1 MFKEFRSLM
10 DINWIFFFLLL
21 VIFFWIGEIN
31 LYSAANGNFEPWA
44 YNQLKRFLLFLPIF
58 LFILMLQPRFIFNV
72 TEIILI
78 TTVIG
83 LIITL
88 FFGYTG
94 MGAKRWIRIG
104 GFNLQISEFAKI
116 ALVLFMAKYFHK
128 LNAEKTIGLLRSI
141 LPLIISLI
149 VFILVAIQP
158 DLGTAVIIL
167 TLGLIA
173 IFYAGINLIYP
184 ILSLIILGI
193 SSPFLWTL
201 LKPYQQNRVMI
212 FLNPDLD
219 PLGKGYHII
228 QSKIAIGSGGMRGNG
243 FLGGSQS
250 SLDFLPEKE
259 TDFVFAIFSEQFGF
273 TGSMVI
279 LGLFLFLFL
288 IPIFKSFFL
297 TQVFNKLILFVL
309 SFKIF
314 FEFLINISMTIGLV
328 PVVGVA
334 LPFMSYGGS
343 SLLSNMIICAL
354 LINIMSISE
363 KKRMFS
369 WSKIIKRPWGLML
382 LLPNQKIFFLR
393 K

>member
-1 MFKEFRSLM
+1 MFKDFKSLI
-10 DINWIFFFLLL
+10 DINWIYFFLLL
-21 VIFFWIGEIN
+21 IIFWVGEIN

-44 YNQLKRFLLFLPIF
+44 NNQLKRFLLFLPIF
-58 LFILMLQPRFIFNV
+58 FFILMLQPRFIFNI

-78 TTVIG
+78 CIVIG

-94 MGAKRWIRIG
+94 MGAKRWIRIW
-104 GFNLQISEFAKI
+104 GFNLQISEFAKV

-128 LNAEKTIGLLRSI
+128 LNAEKTIGLFRSI
-141 LPLIISLI
+141 VPLIISLL
-149 VFILVAIQP
+149 VFLLVAIQP
-158 DLGTAVIIL
+158 DLGTAIIIL

-184 ILSLIILGI
+184 LLSLVVLGLA
-193 SSPFLWTL
+193 SPFLWTL

-243 FLGGSQS
+243 FLEGSQS
-250 SLDFLPEKE
+250 SLNFLPEKE

-273 TGSMVI
+273 TGSMII
-279 LGLFLFLFL
+279 LGLFLLFFL
-288 IPIFKSFFL
+288 IPILKSFFL
-297 TQVFNKLILFVL
+297 TQVFNKLILFIL

-354 LINIMSISE
+354 LMNFMSISE

-369 WSKIIKRPWGLML
+369 
-382 LLPNQKIFFLR
+382 
-393 K
+393 

>member
-1 MFKEFRSLM
+1 MFKDFKSLI
-10 DINWIFFFLLL
+10 DINWIYFFLLL
-21 VIFFWIGEIN
+21 IIFWVGEIN

-58 LFILMLQPRFIFNV
+58 FFILMIQPRFIFNI

-78 TTVIG
+78 CTVIG

-88 FFGYTG
+88 FFGYAG
-94 MGAKRWIRIG
+94 MGAKRWIRVG

-128 LNAEKTIGLLRSI
+128 LNAEKTIGLFRSI
-141 LPLIISLI
+141 VPLIISLL
-149 VFILVAIQP
+149 FFLLVAIQP
-158 DLGTAVIIL
+158 DLGTAIIIL

-184 ILSLIILGI
+184 LLSLIVLGLA
-193 SSPFLWTL
+193 SPFLWTL

-228 QSKIAIGSGGMRGNG
+228 QSKIAIGSGGIRGNG

-273 TGSMVI
+273 TGSMII
-279 LGLFLFLFL
+279 LGLFLLFFLV
-288 IPIFKSFFL
+288 PILKSFSL

-354 LINIMSISE
+354 LMNFMSISE

-369 WSKIIKRPWGLML
+369 
-382 LLPNQKIFFLR
+382 
-393 K
+393 

>member
-1 MFKEFRSLM
+1 MFKDFKSLI
-10 DINWIFFFLLL
+10 DINWIYFFLLL
-21 VIFFWIGEIN
+21 IIFWVGEIN

-58 LFILMLQPRFIFNV
+58 FFIMMLQPRFIFNI

-78 TTVIG
+78 CIVIG

-88 FFGYTG
+88 FFGYAG
-94 MGAKRWIRIG
+94 MGAKRWIRVG

-128 LNAEKTIGLLRSI
+128 LNAEKTIGLFRSI
-141 LPLIISLI
+141 VPLIISLLS
-149 VFILVAIQP
+149 FLLVAIQP
-158 DLGTAVIIL
+158 DLGTAIIIL

-184 ILSLIILGI
+184 LLSLIVLGLA
-193 SSPFLWTL
+193 SPFLWTL

-273 TGSMVI
+273 TGSMII
-279 LGLFLFLFL
+279 LGLFLLFFL
-288 IPIFKSFFL
+288 IPILKSFSL

-354 LINIMSISE
+354 LMNFMSISE

-369 WSKIIKRPWGLML
+369 
-382 LLPNQKIFFLR
+382 
-393 K
+393 

>member
-1 MFKEFRSLM
+1 MFKDFKSLI
-10 DINWIFFFLLL
+10 DINWIYFFLLL
-21 VIFFWIGEIN
+21 IIFWIGEIN

-58 LFILMLQPRFIFNV
+58 LFILMLQPRFIFNI

-78 TTVIG
+78 CIVIG

-88 FFGYTG
+88 FFGYAG
-94 MGAKRWIRIG
+94 MGAKRWIRLG

-128 LNAEKTIGLLRSI
+128 LNAEKTIGLFRSI
-141 LPLIISLI
+141 VPLIISLL
-149 VFILVAIQP
+149 FFLLVAIQP
-158 DLGTAVIIL
+158 DLGTAIIIL

-184 ILSLIILGI
+184 LLSLIVLGLA
-193 SSPFLWTL
+193 SPFLWTL

-273 TGSMVI
+273 TGSMII
-279 LGLFLFLFL
+279 LGLFLLFFL
-288 IPIFKSFFL
+288 IPILKSFSL

-354 LINIMSISE
+354 LMNFMSISE

-369 WSKIIKRPWGLML
+369 
-382 LLPNQKIFFLR
+382 
-393 K
+393 

>member
-1 MFKEFRSLM
+1 MFKDIKSLIE
-10 DINWIFFFLLL
+10 INWIYIFLLL
-21 VIFFWIGEIN
+21 IIFWIGEIN
-31 LYSAANGNFEPWA
+31 LYSAANGNLDPWA
-44 YNQLKRFLLFLPIF
+44 INQLKRFIIFLPIF
-58 LFILMLQPRFIFNV
+58 FFIIMLQPKFIYNIS
-72 TEIILI
+72 EILLFLVIL
-78 TTVIG
+78 G
-83 LIITL
+83 LIFTL

-94 MGAKRWIRIG
+94 MGAKRWIRVG
-104 GFNLQISEFAKI
+104 GFNFQTSEFAKI
-116 ALVLFMAKYFHK
+116 ALILFMAKYFHK
-128 LNAEKTIGLLRSI
+128 LNAEKTIGLVKSLI
-141 LPLIISLI
+141 PLIISTFL
-149 VFILVAIQP
+149 FFLVAVQP
-158 DLGTAVIIL
+158 DLGTALIIL
-167 TLGLIA
+167 TLGLIT

-184 ILSLIILGI
+184 ILTLAVLAL

-201 LKPYQQNRVMI
+201 LKPYQQNRIMI

-228 QSKIAIGSGGMRGNG
+228 QSKIAIGSGGKDGNG

-273 TGSMVI
+273 TGSMIVI
-279 LGLFLFLFL
+279 FLFL
-288 IPIFKSFFL
+288 IFFLIPIIKSFKL
-297 TQVFNKLILFVL
+297 TQVFNKIILFVL

-343 SLLSNMIICAL
+343 SLLSNLIICAL
-354 LINIMSISE
+354 LVNFMSITE

-369 WSKIIKRPWGLML
+369 
-382 LLPNQKIFFLR
+382 
-393 K
+393 

>member
-1 MFKEFRSLM
+1 MFKDFKSLI
-10 DINWIFFFLLL
+10 DINWIYFFLLL
-21 VIFFWIGEIN
+21 IIFWVGEIN

-58 LFILMLQPRFIFNV
+58 FFILMLQPRFIFNI

-78 TTVIG
+78 CIVIG

-88 FFGYTG
+88 FFGYAG
-94 MGAKRWIRIG
+94 MGAKRWIRVG

-116 ALVLFMAKYFHK
+116 ALVLFMAKYFHR
-128 LNAEKTIGLLRSI
+128 LNSEKTIGLFRSI
-141 LPLIISLI
+141 VPLIISLL
-149 VFILVAIQP
+149 FFLLVAIQP
-158 DLGTAVIIL
+158 DLGTAIIIL

-184 ILSLIILGI
+184 LLSLIVLGLA
-193 SSPFLWTL
+193 SPFLWTL

-273 TGSMVI
+273 TGSMII
-279 LGLFLFLFL
+279 LGLFLLFFL
-288 IPIFKSFFL
+288 IPILKSFSL

-354 LINIMSISE
+354 LMNFMSISE

-369 WSKIIKRPWGLML
+369 
-382 LLPNQKIFFLR
+382 
-393 K
+393 

>member
-1 MFKEFRSLM
+1 MFKDFKSLI
-10 DINWIFFFLLL
+10 DINWIYFFILLI
-21 VIFFWIGEIN
+21 IFWVGEIN

-58 LFILMLQPRFIFNV
+58 FFILMLQPRFIFNI

-78 TTVIG
+78 CIVIG

-88 FFGYTG
+88 FFGYAG

-128 LNAEKTIGLLRSI
+128 LNAEKTIGLFRSI
-141 LPLIISLI
+141 VPLIISLL
-149 VFILVAIQP
+149 FFLLVAIQP
-158 DLGTAVIIL
+158 DLGTAIIIL

-184 ILSLIILGI
+184 LLSLIVLGLA
-193 SSPFLWTL
+193 SPFLWTL

-273 TGSMVI
+273 TGSMII
-279 LGLFLFLFL
+279 LGLFLLFFL
-288 IPIFKSFFL
+288 IPILKSFSL

-354 LINIMSISE
+354 LMNFMSISE

-369 WSKIIKRPWGLML
+369 
-382 LLPNQKIFFLR
+382 
-393 K
+393 

>member
-1 MFKEFRSLM
+1 MFKDFKSLI
-10 DINWIFFFLLL
+10 DINWIYFFLLL
-21 VIFFWIGEIN
+21 IIFWVGEIN

-58 LFILMLQPRFIFNV
+58 FFILMLQPRFIFNI

-78 TTVIG
+78 CIVVG

-88 FFGYTG
+88 FFGYAG

-128 LNAEKTIGLLRSI
+128 LNAEKTIGLFRSI
-141 LPLIISLI
+141 VPLIISLL
-149 VFILVAIQP
+149 FFLLVAIQP
-158 DLGTAVIIL
+158 DLGTAIIIL

-184 ILSLIILGI
+184 LLSLIVLGLA
-193 SSPFLWTL
+193 SPFLWTL

-273 TGSMVI
+273 TGSMII
-279 LGLFLFLFL
+279 LGLFLLFFL
-288 IPIFKSFFL
+288 IPILKSFSL

-354 LINIMSISE
+354 LMNFMSISE

-369 WSKIIKRPWGLML
+369 
-382 LLPNQKIFFLR
+382 
-393 K
+393 

>member
-1 MFKEFRSLM
+1 MFKDFKSLI
-10 DINWIFFFLLL
+10 DINWIYFFLLL
-21 VIFFWIGEIN
+21 IIFWVGEIN
-31 LYSAANGNFEPWA
+31 LYSAANGNFGPWA

-58 LFILMLQPRFIFNV
+58 FFILMLQPRFIFNI

-78 TTVIG
+78 CIVIG

-88 FFGYTG
+88 FFGYAG

-128 LNAEKTIGLLRSI
+128 LNAEKTIGLFRSI
-141 LPLIISLI
+141 VPLIISLL
-149 VFILVAIQP
+149 FFLLVAIQP
-158 DLGTAVIIL
+158 DLGTAIIIL

-184 ILSLIILGI
+184 LLSLIVLGLA
-193 SSPFLWTL
+193 SPFLWTL

-273 TGSMVI
+273 TGSMII
-279 LGLFLFLFL
+279 LGLFLLFFL
-288 IPIFKSFFL
+288 IPILKSFSL

-354 LINIMSISE
+354 LMNFMSISE

-369 WSKIIKRPWGLML
+369 
-382 LLPNQKIFFLR
+382 
-393 K
+393 

>member
-1 MFKEFRSLM
+1 MFKDFKSLI
-10 DINWIFFFLLL
+10 DINWIYFFLLL
-21 VIFFWIGEIN
+21 IIFWVGEIN

-44 YNQLKRFLLFLPIF
+44 YNQLQRFLLFLPIF
-58 LFILMLQPRFIFNV
+58 FFILMLQPRFIFNI

-78 TTVIG
+78 CIVIG

-88 FFGYTG
+88 FFGYAG

-116 ALVLFMAKYFHK
+116 ALVLFIAKYFHK
-128 LNAEKTIGLLRSI
+128 LNAEKTIGLFRSI
-141 LPLIISLI
+141 VPLIISLL
-149 VFILVAIQP
+149 FFLLVAIQP
-158 DLGTAVIIL
+158 DLGTAIIIL

-184 ILSLIILGI
+184 LLSLIVLGLA
-193 SSPFLWTL
+193 SPFLWTL

-273 TGSMVI
+273 TGSMII
-279 LGLFLFLFL
+279 LGLFLLFFLV
-288 IPIFKSFFL
+288 PILKSFFL

-354 LINIMSISE
+354 LMNFMSISE

-369 WSKIIKRPWGLML
+369 
-382 LLPNQKIFFLR
+382 
-393 K
+393 

>member
-1 MFKEFRSLM
+1 MFKDFKSLI
-10 DINWIFFFLLL
+10 DINWIYFFLLL
-21 VIFFWIGEIN
+21 IIFWVGEIN

-58 LFILMLQPRFIFNV
+58 FFILMLQPRFIFNI

-78 TTVIG
+78 CIVIG

-88 FFGYTG
+88 FFGYAG
-94 MGAKRWIRIG
+94 MGAKRWIRVG

-128 LNAEKTIGLLRSI
+128 LNAEKTIGLFRSI
-141 LPLIISLI
+141 VPLIISLL
-149 VFILVAIQP
+149 FFLLVAIQP
-158 DLGTAVIIL
+158 DLGTAIIIL

-184 ILSLIILGI
+184 LLSLIVLGLA
-193 SSPFLWTL
+193 SPFLWTL

-273 TGSMVI
+273 TGSMI
-279 LGLFLFLFL
+279 TLGLFLIFFL
-288 IPIFKSFFL
+288 IPIFKSFKL
-297 TQVFNKLILFVL
+297 SQVFNKLILFVL

-343 SLLSNMIICAL
+343 SLLSNLVICAL
-354 LINIMSISE
+354 LTNFMSITE

-369 WSKIIKRPWGLML
+369 
-382 LLPNQKIFFLR
+382 
-393 K
+393 

>member
-1 MFKEFRSLM
+1 
-10 DINWIFFFLLL
+10 
-21 VIFFWIGEIN
+21 
-31 LYSAANGNFEPWA
+31 
-44 YNQLKRFLLFLPIF
+44 
-58 LFILMLQPRFIFNV
+58 
-72 TEIILI
+72 
-78 TTVIG
+78 
-83 LIITL
+83 
-88 FFGYTG
+88 
-94 MGAKRWIRIG
+94 MGAKRWIRVG

-116 ALVLFMAKYFHK
+116 ALVLFMAKYFHR
-128 LNAEKTIGLLRSI
+128 LNAEKTIGLFRSI
-141 LPLIISLI
+141 VPLIISLL
-149 VFILVAIQP
+149 FFLLVAIQP
-158 DLGTAVIIL
+158 DLGTAIIIL

-184 ILSLIILGI
+184 LLSLIVLGLA
-193 SSPFLWTL
+193 SPFLWTL

-273 TGSMVI
+273 TGSMII
-279 LGLFLFLFL
+279 LGLFLLFFL
-288 IPIFKSFFL
+288 IPILKSFSL

-354 LINIMSISE
+354 LMNFMSISE

-369 WSKIIKRPWGLML
+369 
-382 LLPNQKIFFLR
+382 
-393 K
+393 

>member
-1 MFKEFRSLM
+1 MFKDFKSLI
-10 DINWIFFFLLL
+10 DINWIYFFLLL
-21 VIFFWIGEIN
+21 IIFWVGEIN

-44 YNQLKRFLLFLPIF
+44 YNQLKRFILFLPIF
-58 LFILMLQPRFIFNV
+58 FFILMLQPRFIFNI

-78 TTVIG
+78 CIVIG

-88 FFGYTG
+88 FFGYAG
-94 MGAKRWIRIG
+94 MGAKRWIRVG

-116 ALVLFMAKYFHK
+116 ALVLFMAKYFHR
-128 LNAEKTIGLLRSI
+128 LNAEKTIGLFRSI
-141 LPLIISLI
+141 VPLIISLL
-149 VFILVAIQP
+149 FFLLVAIQP
-158 DLGTAVIIL
+158 DLGTAIIIL

-184 ILSLIILGI
+184 LLSLIVLGLA
-193 SSPFLWTL
+193 SPFLWTL

-273 TGSMVI
+273 TGSMII
-279 LGLFLFLFL
+279 LGLFLLFFL
-288 IPIFKSFFL
+288 IPILKSFSL

-354 LINIMSISE
+354 LMNFMSISE

-369 WSKIIKRPWGLML
+369 
-382 LLPNQKIFFLR
+382 
-393 K
+393 

>member
-1 MFKEFRSLM
+1 MFKDFKSLI
-10 DINWIFFFLLL
+10 DINWIYFFLLL
-21 VIFFWIGEIN
+21 IIFWVGEIN

-58 LFILMLQPRFIFNV
+58 FFILMLQPRFIFNI

-78 TTVIG
+78 CIVIG

-128 LNAEKTIGLLRSI
+128 LNAEKTIGLFRSI
-141 LPLIISLI
+141 VPLIVSML
-149 VFILVAIQP
+149 VFLLVAIQP

-184 ILSLIILGI
+184 LLSLIMLGLA
-193 SSPFLWTL
+193 SPFLWTL

-243 FLGGSQS
+243 FLRGSQS

-273 TGSMVI
+273 TGSMII
-279 LGLFLFLFL
+279 LGLFLLFFLV
-288 IPIFKSFFL
+288 PIFKSFFL

-354 LINIMSISE
+354 LMNFMSISE

-369 WSKIIKRPWGLML
+369 
-382 LLPNQKIFFLR
+382 
-393 K
+393 

>member
-1 MFKEFRSLM
+1 MFKDFKSLI
-10 DINWIFFFLLL
+10 DINWIYFFLLL
-21 VIFFWIGEIN
+21 IIFWVGEIN

-58 LFILMLQPRFIFNV
+58 FFILMLQPRFIFNI

-78 TTVIG
+78 CIVIG

-88 FFGYTG
+88 FFGYAG
-94 MGAKRWIRIG
+94 MGAKRWIRVG

-128 LNAEKTIGLLRSI
+128 LNAEKTIGLFRSI
-141 LPLIISLI
+141 VPLIISLL
-149 VFILVAIQP
+149 FFLLVAIQP
-158 DLGTAVIIL
+158 DLGTAIIIL

-184 ILSLIILGI
+184 LLSLIVLGLA
-193 SSPFLWTL
+193 SPFLWTL

-228 QSKIAIGSGGMRGNG
+228 QSKIAIGSGGIRGNG
-243 FLGGSQS
+243 FLRGSQS

-273 TGSMVI
+273 TGSMII
-279 LGLFLFLFL
+279 LGLFLLFFL
-288 IPIFKSFFL
+288 IPILKSFSL

-354 LINIMSISE
+354 LMNFMSISE

-369 WSKIIKRPWGLML
+369 
-382 LLPNQKIFFLR
+382 
-393 K
+393 

>member
-1 MFKEFRSLM
+1 
-10 DINWIFFFLLL
+10 
-21 VIFFWIGEIN
+21 
-31 LYSAANGNFEPWA
+31 
-44 YNQLKRFLLFLPIF
+44 
-58 LFILMLQPRFIFNV
+58 
-72 TEIILI
+72 
-78 TTVIG
+78 
-83 LIITL
+83 
-88 FFGYTG
+88 

-128 LNAEKTIGLLRSI
+128 LNAEKTIGLFRSI
-141 LPLIISLI
+141 VPLIISLL
-149 VFILVAIQP
+149 VFLLVAIQP
-158 DLGTAVIIL
+158 DLGTAIIIL

-173 IFYAGINLIYP
+173 IFYAGINFIYP
-184 ILSLIILGI
+184 LLSLIVLGLA
-193 SSPFLWTL
+193 SPFLWTL

-243 FLGGSQS
+243 FLEGSQS

-273 TGSMVI
+273 IGSMII
-279 LGLFLFLFL
+279 LGLFLLFFLV
-288 IPIFKSFFL
+288 PILKSFSL

-354 LINIMSISE
+354 LMNFMSISE

-369 WSKIIKRPWGLML
+369 
-382 LLPNQKIFFLR
+382 
-393 K
+393 

>member
-1 MFKEFRSLM
+1 MFKDFKSLI
-10 DINWIFFFLLL
+10 DINWIYFFLLL
-21 VIFFWIGEIN
+21 IIFWVGEIN

-58 LFILMLQPRFIFNV
+58 FFILMLQPRFIFNI

-78 TTVIG
+78 CIVIG

-88 FFGYTG
+88 FFGYAG
-94 MGAKRWIRIG
+94 MGAKRWIRVG

-128 LNAEKTIGLLRSI
+128 LNAEKTIGLFRSI
-141 LPLIISLI
+141 VPLIISLL
-149 VFILVAIQP
+149 FFLLVAIQP
-158 DLGTAVIIL
+158 DLGTAIIIL
-167 TLGLIA
+167 ILGLIA

-184 ILSLIILGI
+184 LLSLIVLVLA
-193 SSPFLWTL
+193 SPFLWTL

-273 TGSMVI
+273 TGSMII
-279 LGLFLFLFL
+279 LGLFLLFFLV
-288 IPIFKSFFL
+288 PIFKSFFL

-354 LINIMSISE
+354 LMNFMSISE

-369 WSKIIKRPWGLML
+369 
-382 LLPNQKIFFLR
+382 
-393 K
+393 

>member
-1 MFKEFRSLM
+1 
-10 DINWIFFFLLL
+10 
-21 VIFFWIGEIN
+21 
-31 LYSAANGNFEPWA
+31 
-44 YNQLKRFLLFLPIF
+44 
-58 LFILMLQPRFIFNV
+58 
-72 TEIILI
+72 
-78 TTVIG
+78 
-83 LIITL
+83 
-88 FFGYTG
+88 
-94 MGAKRWIRIG
+94 MGAKRWIRVC

-128 LNAEKTIGLLRSI
+128 LNAEKTIGLFRSI
-141 LPLIISLI
+141 VPLIISLL
-149 VFILVAIQP
+149 FFLLVAIQP
-158 DLGTAVIIL
+158 DLGTAIIIL

-173 IFYAGINLIYP
+173 IFYAGINFIYP
-184 ILSLIILGI
+184 LLSLIVLGLA
-193 SSPFLWTL
+193 SPFLWTL

-273 TGSMVI
+273 TGSMII
-279 LGLFLFLFL
+279 LGLFLLFL
-288 IPIFKSFFL
+288 LIHILKSFSL

-354 LINIMSISE
+354 LMNFMSISE

-369 WSKIIKRPWGLML
+369 
-382 LLPNQKIFFLR
+382 
-393 K
+393 

>member
-1 MFKEFRSLM
+1 MFKDFKSLI
-10 DINWIFFFLLL
+10 DINWIYFFLLL
-21 VIFFWIGEIN
+21 IIFWVGEIN
-31 LYSAANGNFEPWA
+31 LYSAANGNFGPWA
-44 YNQLKRFLLFLPIF
+44 NNQLKRFLLFLPIF
-58 LFILMLQPRFIFNV
+58 FFILMLQPRFIFNI

-78 TTVIG
+78 CIVIG

-88 FFGYTG
+88 FFGYAG

-128 LNAEKTIGLLRSI
+128 LNAEKTIGLFRSI
-141 LPLIISLI
+141 VPLIISLL
-149 VFILVAIQP
+149 FFLLVAIQP
-158 DLGTAVIIL
+158 DLGTAIIIL

-184 ILSLIILGI
+184 LLSLIVLGL

-273 TGSMVI
+273 TGSMII
-279 LGLFLFLFL
+279 LGLFLLFFL
-288 IPIFKSFFL
+288 IPILKSFSL

-354 LINIMSISE
+354 LMNFMSISE

-369 WSKIIKRPWGLML
+369 
-382 LLPNQKIFFLR
+382 
-393 K
+393 

>member
-1 MFKEFRSLM
+1 MFKDFKSLI
-10 DINWIFFFLLL
+10 DINWIYFFLLL
-21 VIFFWIGEIN
+21 IIFWVGEIN
-31 LYSAANGNFEPWA
+31 LYSAANGSFEPWA

-58 LFILMLQPRFIFNV
+58 FFILMLQPRFIFNI

-78 TTVIG
+78 CIVIG

-88 FFGYTG
+88 FFGYAG
-94 MGAKRWIRIG
+94 MGAKRWIRVG

-128 LNAEKTIGLLRSI
+128 LNAEKTIGLFRSI
-141 LPLIISLI
+141 VPLIISLL
-149 VFILVAIQP
+149 FFLLVAIQP
-158 DLGTAVIIL
+158 DLGTAIIIL

-184 ILSLIILGI
+184 LLSLIVLGLA
-193 SSPFLWTL
+193 SPFLWTL

-273 TGSMVI
+273 TGSMII
-279 LGLFLFLFL
+279 LGLFLLFFL
-288 IPIFKSFFL
+288 IPILKSFSL

-354 LINIMSISE
+354 LMNFMSISE

-369 WSKIIKRPWGLML
+369 
-382 LLPNQKIFFLR
+382 
-393 K
+393 

>member
-1 MFKEFRSLM
+1 MFKDFKSLI
-10 DINWIFFFLLL
+10 DINWIYFFLLL
-21 VIFFWIGEIN
+21 IIFWVGEIN

-58 LFILMLQPRFIFNV
+58 FFILMLQPRFIFNI

-78 TTVIG
+78 CIVIG

-88 FFGYTG
+88 FFGYAG

-128 LNAEKTIGLLRSI
+128 LNAEKTIGLFRSI
-141 LPLIISLI
+141 VPLIISLL
-149 VFILVAIQP
+149 FFLLVAIQP
-158 DLGTAVIIL
+158 DLGTAIIIL

-184 ILSLIILGI
+184 LLSLIVLGLV
-193 SSPFLWTL
+193 SPFLWTL

-273 TGSMVI
+273 TGSMII
-279 LGLFLFLFL
+279 LGLFLLFFLV
-288 IPIFKSFFL
+288 PILKSFSL

-354 LINIMSISE
+354 LMNFMSISE

-369 WSKIIKRPWGLML
+369 
-382 LLPNQKIFFLR
+382 
-393 K
+393 

>member
-1 MFKEFRSLM
+1 MFKDIKSLIE
-10 DINWIFFFLLL
+10 INWIYIFLLL
-21 VIFFWIGEIN
+21 IIFWIGEIN
-31 LYSAANGNFEPWA
+31 LYSAANGNLDPWA
-44 YNQLKRFLLFLPIF
+44 ISQLKRFIIFLPIF
-58 LFILMLQPRFIFNV
+58 FFIIMLQPKFIYNIS
-72 TEIILI
+72 EILLFLVIL
-78 TTVIG
+78 G
-83 LIITL
+83 LIFTL

-94 MGAKRWIRIG
+94 MGAKRWIRVG
-104 GFNLQISEFAKI
+104 GFNFQTSEFAKI
-116 ALVLFMAKYFHK
+116 ALILFMAKYFHK
-128 LNAEKTIGLLRSI
+128 LNAEKTIGLVKSLI
-141 LPLIISLI
+141 PLIISTFL
-149 VFILVAIQP
+149 FFLVAVQP
-158 DLGTAVIIL
+158 DLGTALIIL
-167 TLGLIA
+167 TLGLIT

-184 ILSLIILGI
+184 ILTLAVLAL

-201 LKPYQQNRVMI
+201 LKPYQQNRIMI

-228 QSKIAIGSGGMRGNG
+228 QSKIAIGSGGKDGNG

-273 TGSMVI
+273 TGSMIVI
-279 LGLFLFLFL
+279 FLFL
-288 IPIFKSFFL
+288 IFFLIPIIKSFKL
-297 TQVFNKLILFVL
+297 TQVFNKIILFVL

-343 SLLSNMIICAL
+343 SLLSNLIICAL
-354 LINIMSISE
+354 LVNFMSITE

-369 WSKIIKRPWGLML
+369 
-382 LLPNQKIFFLR
+382 
-393 K
+393 

>member
-1 MFKEFRSLM
+1 
-10 DINWIFFFLLL
+10 
-21 VIFFWIGEIN
+21 
-31 LYSAANGNFEPWA
+31 
-44 YNQLKRFLLFLPIF
+44 
-58 LFILMLQPRFIFNV
+58 
-72 TEIILI
+72 
-78 TTVIG
+78 
-83 LIITL
+83 L
-88 FFGYTG
+88 FFGYAG
-94 MGAKRWIRIG
+94 MGAKRWIRVG

-128 LNAEKTIGLLRSI
+128 LNAEKTIGLFRSI
-141 LPLIISLI
+141 VPLIISLL
-149 VFILVAIQP
+149 FFLLVAIQP
-158 DLGTAVIIL
+158 DLGTAIIIL

-184 ILSLIILGI
+184 LLSLIVLGLA
-193 SSPFLWTL
+193 SPFLWTL

-273 TGSMVI
+273 TGSMII
-279 LGLFLFLFL
+279 LGLFLLFFL
-288 IPIFKSFFL
+288 IPILKSFSL

-354 LINIMSISE
+354 LMNFMSISE

-369 WSKIIKRPWGLML
+369 
-382 LLPNQKIFFLR
+382 
-393 K
+393 

>member
-1 MFKEFRSLM
+1 MFKDFKSLI
-10 DINWIFFFLLL
+10 DINWIYFFLLL
-21 VIFFWIGEIN
+21 IIFWVGEIN

-58 LFILMLQPRFIFNV
+58 FFILMLQPRFIFNI

-78 TTVIG
+78 CIVIG

-88 FFGYTG
+88 FFGYAG
-94 MGAKRWIRIG
+94 MGAKRWIRVG

-116 ALVLFMAKYFHK
+116 ALVLFMAKYFHR
-128 LNAEKTIGLLRSI
+128 LNAEKTIGLFRSI
-141 LPLIISLI
+141 VPLIISLL
-149 VFILVAIQP
+149 FFLLVAIQP
-158 DLGTAVIIL
+158 DLGTAIIIL
-167 TLGLIA
+167 ILGLIA

-184 ILSLIILGI
+184 LLSLIVLGLA
-193 SSPFLWTL
+193 SPFLWTL

-228 QSKIAIGSGGMRGNG
+228 QSKIAIGSGGIRGNG

-273 TGSMVI
+273 TGSMII
-279 LGLFLFLFL
+279 LGLFLLFFL
-288 IPIFKSFFL
+288 IPILKSFSL

-354 LINIMSISE
+354 LMNFMSISE

-369 WSKIIKRPWGLML
+369 
-382 LLPNQKIFFLR
+382 
-393 K
+393 

>member
-1 MFKEFRSLM
+1 MFKDFKSLI
-10 DINWIFFFLLL
+10 DINWIYFFLLL
-21 VIFFWIGEIN
+21 IIFWVGEIN

-58 LFILMLQPRFIFNV
+58 FFILMLQPRFIFNI

-78 TTVIG
+78 CIVIG

-88 FFGYTG
+88 FFGYAG
-94 MGAKRWIRIG
+94 MGAKRWIRVG

-128 LNAEKTIGLLRSI
+128 LNAEKTIGLFRSI
-141 LPLIISLI
+141 VPLIISLL
-149 VFILVAIQP
+149 FFLLVAIQP
-158 DLGTAVIIL
+158 DLGTAIIIL

-184 ILSLIILGI
+184 LLSLIVLGLA
-193 SSPFLWTL
+193 SPFLWTL

-219 PLGKGYHII
+219 PLGRGYHII

-243 FLGGSQS
+243 FLRGSQS

-273 TGSMVI
+273 TGSMII
-279 LGLFLFLFL
+279 LGLFLLFFL
-288 IPIFKSFFL
+288 IPILKSFSL

-343 SLLSNMIICAL
+343 SLLSNMVICAL
-354 LINIMSISE
+354 LMNFMSISE

-369 WSKIIKRPWGLML
+369 
-382 LLPNQKIFFLR
+382 
-393 K
+393 

>member
-1 MFKEFRSLM
+1 MFKDFKSLI
-10 DINWIFFFLLL
+10 DINWIYFFLLL
-21 VIFFWIGEIN
+21 IIFWVGEIN

-58 LFILMLQPRFIFNV
+58 FFILMLQPRFIFNI

-78 TTVIG
+78 CIVIG

-88 FFGYTG
+88 FFGYAG
-94 MGAKRWIRIG
+94 MGAKRWIRVG

-116 ALVLFMAKYFHK
+116 ALVLFMAKYFHR
-128 LNAEKTIGLLRSI
+128 LNAEKTIGLFRSI
-141 LPLIISLI
+141 VPLIISLL
-149 VFILVAIQP
+149 FFLLVAIQP
-158 DLGTAVIIL
+158 DLGTAIIIL

-184 ILSLIILGI
+184 LLSLIVLGLA
-193 SSPFLWTL
+193 SPFLWTL

-273 TGSMVI
+273 TGSMII
-279 LGLFLFLFL
+279 LGLFLLFFL
-288 IPIFKSFFL
+288 IPILKSFSL

-314 FEFLINISMTIGLV
+314 FEFIINISMTIGLV

-343 SLLSNMIICAL
+343 SLLSNMVICAL
-354 LINIMSISE
+354 LMNFMSISE

-369 WSKIIKRPWGLML
+369 
-382 LLPNQKIFFLR
+382 
-393 K
+393 

>member
-1 MFKEFRSLM
+1 MFKDFKSLI
-10 DINWIFFFLLL
+10 DINWIYFFLLL
-21 VIFFWIGEIN
+21 IIFWVGEIN

-44 YNQLKRFLLFLPIF
+44 NNQLKRFLLFLPIF
-58 LFILMLQPRFIFNV
+58 FFILMLQPRFIFNI

-78 TTVIG
+78 CIVIG

-88 FFGYTG
+88 FFGYAG
-94 MGAKRWIRIG
+94 MGAKRWIRVG

-128 LNAEKTIGLLRSI
+128 LNAEKTIGLFRSI
-141 LPLIISLI
+141 VPLIISLL
-149 VFILVAIQP
+149 FFLLVAIQP
-158 DLGTAVIIL
+158 DLGTAIIIL

-184 ILSLIILGI
+184 LLSLIVLGLA
-193 SSPFLWTL
+193 SPFLWTL

-273 TGSMVI
+273 TGSMII
-279 LGLFLFLFL
+279 LGLFLLFFL
-288 IPIFKSFFL
+288 IPILKSFSL

-354 LINIMSISE
+354 LMNFMSISE

-369 WSKIIKRPWGLML
+369 
-382 LLPNQKIFFLR
+382 
-393 K
+393 

>member
-1 MFKEFRSLM
+1 MFKDFKSLI
-10 DINWIFFFLLL
+10 DINWIYFFLLL
-21 VIFFWIGEIN
+21 IIFWVGEIN

-58 LFILMLQPRFIFNV
+58 FFILMLQPRFIFNI

-78 TTVIG
+78 CIVIG

-88 FFGYTG
+88 FFGYAG
-94 MGAKRWIRIG
+94 MGAKRWIRVG

-128 LNAEKTIGLLRSI
+128 LNAEKTIGLFRSI
-141 LPLIISLI
+141 VPLIISLL
-149 VFILVAIQP
+149 VFLLVAIQP
-158 DLGTAVIIL
+158 DLGTAIIIL

-184 ILSLIILGI
+184 LLSLIVLGLA
-193 SSPFLWTL
+193 SPFLWTL

-273 TGSMVI
+273 TGSMII
-279 LGLFLFLFL
+279 LGLFLLFFLV
-288 IPIFKSFFL
+288 PILKSFSL

-354 LINIMSISE
+354 LMNFMSISE

-369 WSKIIKRPWGLML
+369 
-382 LLPNQKIFFLR
+382 
-393 K
+393 